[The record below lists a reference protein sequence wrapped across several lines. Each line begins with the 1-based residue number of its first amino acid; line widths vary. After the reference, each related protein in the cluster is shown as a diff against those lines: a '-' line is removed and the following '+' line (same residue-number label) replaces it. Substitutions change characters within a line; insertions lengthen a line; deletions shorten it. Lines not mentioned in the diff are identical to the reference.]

1 MLAIFSIRRTLN
13 LVTTHVC
20 GNGLRIVSEQ
30 IPHFRSVAVGV
41 FVNAGS
47 RDELPEENGLTHFIE
62 HMLFKGTETR
72 TAKQIA
78 REFDRIGGDMNAYTS
93 KEYTCY
99 YAKVLDHHAEHAVA
113 VLADM
118 FFNSKMDP
126 LEIEKE
132 RQVVLEE
139 ISMTEDMPDDD
150 VHEQLWKVMYPR
162 HSIGA
167 PILGSVQTLQSFTK
181 ETIESFMERHY
192 TPQNTVIS
200 VAGNIT
206 PQLIQFIEKLF
217 GEFQRAGQQ
226 KNYLLPNFTS
236 GYSFK
241 NKETEQGHLCIGYP
255 GLSMQHPDIYNLAVL
270 NTIIGGSMSSRLFQE
285 IREER
290 GLAYSI
296 YSYHSAYS
304 DHGALA
310 IYGGT
315 SNEQMPEMQEVIL
328 DTLTHIKENGLS
340 DEEVEDTKEQLKGN
354 VILGLESTA
363 SRMSRNG
370 KNELLLQRHQTH
382 EEVIGL
388 VEEVTT
394 GKVQNLMALLAENP
408 AISIIRSK
416 SASLT

>member
-1 MLAIFSIRRTLN
+1 MVN
-13 LVTTHVC
+13 THVC
-20 GNGLRIVSEQ
+20 GNGLRIVSEK

-72 TAKQIA
+72 SAKQIA

-99 YAKVLDHHAEHAVA
+99 YAKVLDHHAELAVT

-126 LEIEKE
+126 VEIEKE

-167 PILGSVQTLQSFTK
+167 PILGTVQTLQSFTK
-181 ETIESFMERHY
+181 EKIEDFMERHY

-206 PQLIQFIEKLF
+206 PELIRLIEKLF
-217 GEFQRAGQQ
+217 GGFNRTNLP
-226 KNYLLPNFTS
+226 KNYVLPDFTA
-236 GYSFK
+236 GHSFK
-241 NKETEQGHLCIGYP
+241 NKETEQGHLCLGYP
-255 GLSMQHPDIYNLAVL
+255 GLSMQHPDIFNLAVL
-270 NTIIGGSMSSRLFQE
+270 NNVIGSSMSSRLFQE

-315 SNEQMPEMQEVIL
+315 SNEQMPELQEVIL
-328 DTLTHIKENGLS
+328 DTLAAIKADGLTR
-340 DEEVEDTKEQLKGN
+340 EEVEDTKEQLKGN
-354 VILGLESTA
+354 VILGLESTS

-370 KNELLLQRHQTH
+370 KNELLLQRHQSH
-382 EEVIGL
+382 EEIIQL
-388 VEEVTT
+388 IEQVTT
-394 GKVQNLMALLAENP
+394 DKVQNLMSLLIENP
-408 AISIIRSK
+408 AISIIRAK
-416 SASLT
+416 NASLT

>member
-1 MLAIFSIRRTLN
+1 MVN
-13 LVTTHVC
+13 THIC

-41 FVNAGS
+41 FVKAGS
-47 RDELPEENGLTHFIE
+47 RDESPEENGITHFIE

-72 TAKQIA
+72 SAKQIA
-78 REFDRIGGDMNAYTS
+78 REFDRIGGDINAYTS

-99 YAKVLDHHAEHAVA
+99 YAKVLDHHAEHAVR
-113 VLADM
+113 VIADM
-118 FFNSKMDP
+118 FFHSKMDP
-126 LEIEKE
+126 TEIDRE

-150 VHEQLWKVMYPR
+150 VHEQLWKVMYPK

-167 PILGSVQTLQSFTK
+167 PILGTADTLPSFTK
-181 ETIESFMERHY
+181 EKIIEFMDRFY
-192 TPQNTVIS
+192 TPKNTVVS

-206 PQLIQFIEKLF
+206 PQLIKLIEALF
-217 GEFQRAGQQ
+217 GSFQRDGQD
-226 KNYLLPNFTS
+226 KLYLPPDFSS
-236 GYSFK
+236 GYSYK
-241 NKETEQGHLCIGYP
+241 NKDTEQGHLCLGYP
-255 GLSMQHPDIYNLAVL
+255 GLSMNDSEIFSFSVL
-270 NTIIGGSMSSRLFQE
+270 NNILGGSMSSRLFQE

-304 DHGALA
+304 DHGTLA

-315 SNEQMPEMQEVIL
+315 ADEQMPELQEVIVQSL
-328 DTLTHIKENGLS
+328 AKLRGQGLTA
-340 DEEVEDTKEQLKGN
+340 EEVNDSKEQLKGN
-354 VILGLESTA
+354 LMLGLESTS

-370 KNELLLQRHQTH
+370 KQELMLGKHQDYD
-382 EEVIGL
+382 EIL
-388 VEEVTT
+388 SLIDNVTKERT
-394 GKVQNLMALLAENP
+394 EALMDLFAGTP

-416 SASLT
+416 EASSS

>member
-1 MLAIFSIRRTLN
+1 
-13 LVTTHVC
+13 LVTTYTC
-20 GNGLRIVSEQ
+20 ENGLRIVSEH

-41 FVNAGS
+41 FVKAGS
-47 RDELPEENGLTHFIE
+47 RDESPEENGITHFIE
-62 HMLFKGTETR
+62 HMLFKGTESR
-72 TAKQIA
+72 TAKEIA
-78 REFDRIGGDMNAYTS
+78 REFDRIGGDINAYTS

-99 YAKVLDHHAEHAVA
+99 YAKVLDHHAEHAVR
-113 VLADM
+113 VIADM

-126 LEIEKE
+126 IEIDKE

-167 PILGSVQTLQSFTK
+167 PILGTAETLPKFTK
-181 ETIESFMERHY
+181 EKIQEFMDRFY
-192 TPQNTVIS
+192 TPKNTVVS

-206 PQLIQFIEKLF
+206 PQLIKLIEALF
-217 GEFQRAGQQ
+217 GSFQKAEN
-226 KNYLLPNFTS
+226 KKIHLLPDFSS
-236 GYSFK
+236 GYSYK
-241 NKETEQGHLCIGYP
+241 TKDTEQGHLCLGYP
-255 GLSMQHPDIYNLAVL
+255 GLSLNDPDIFNLSVL
-270 NTIIGGSMSSRLFQE
+270 NNILGGSMSSRLFQE

-304 DHGALA
+304 DHGTLA

-315 SNEQMPEMQEVIL
+315 ADEQVPEMQEVIVQS
-328 DTLTHIKENGLS
+328 IENMRKQGLAQ
-340 DEEVEDTKEQLKGN
+340 EEVADSKEQLKGN
-354 VILGLESTA
+354 LMLGLESTS

-370 KNELLLQRHQTH
+370 KQELMLGRHQDYD
-382 EEVIGL
+382 EILSLIDNVSIEK
-388 VEEVTT
+388 VES
-394 GKVQNLMALLAENP
+394 LMELMGGQP

-416 SASLT
+416 EASSS